1 MTDGRNQISNIEK
14 CEENKNVRTNK
25 HVILNSKNLTNQLA
39 SEKIYECFS
48 KNAGVYDMD
57 ENLFDIKIKK
67 I

>member
-1 MTDGRNQISNIEK
+1 MNQISNIEK
-14 CEENKNVRTNK
+14 DEENKNVRINK
-25 HVILNSKNLTNQLA
+25 HVILNLTNQLA

-57 ENLFDIKIKK
+57 ENLFEIKIKK